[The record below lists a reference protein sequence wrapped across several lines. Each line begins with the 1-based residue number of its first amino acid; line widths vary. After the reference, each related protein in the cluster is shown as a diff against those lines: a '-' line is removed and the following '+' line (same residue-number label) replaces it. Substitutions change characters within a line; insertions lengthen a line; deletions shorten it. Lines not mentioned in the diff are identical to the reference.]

1 MKGKK
6 EKWRIKKQDVQSLI
20 LRNDKTIISIS
31 LSHSTILTPVATTND
46 VEFLVVCGLRRAA
59 QVNARVV
66 DTRRKFR
73 NMIFFVL
80 LVSE

>member
-59 QVNARVV
+59 QVTRVV
-66 DTRRKFR
+66 DTEEK
-73 NMIFFVL
+73 IQKYDFFVCC
-80 LVSE
+80 